1 MNNTINQPIDLLYTT
16 IFQQLVRSKLTPT
29 YVEKRV
35 LEEQVNIC
43 KKYIITFITGLEKNI
58 NEDLKN
64 YSESYLTWDPEYYK
78 KESEKRKDMLIHFST
93 TIQETSA
100 KDFLSKDF
108 SITNSDLDTLYPNHF
123 PKSSVR
129 EFYQSHWEKLKEK
142 HD

>member
-1 MNNTINQPIDLLYTT
+1 MNNTSNQTIDLLYTT

-35 LEEQVNIC
+35 LEEQVNVC
-43 KKYIITFITGLEKNI
+43 KNYVLTFVHSLEKNI
-58 NEDLKN
+58 YDDLKK

-78 KESEKRKDMLIHFST
+78 KEAEKRKDMLTQFST
-93 TIQETSA
+93 TIQKTSS

-108 SITNSDLDTLYPNHF
+108 STTNSDLDTLYPNHF

-129 EFYQSHWEKLKEK
+129 EFYQEQWEKLKEK